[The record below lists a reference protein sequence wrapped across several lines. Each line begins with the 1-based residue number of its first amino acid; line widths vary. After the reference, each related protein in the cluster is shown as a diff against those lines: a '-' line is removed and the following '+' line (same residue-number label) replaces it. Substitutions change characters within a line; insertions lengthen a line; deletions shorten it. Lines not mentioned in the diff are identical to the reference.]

1 MIYRKMFWGFY
12 KEKNIAVSDSVY
24 FSAVDYYED
33 MAYIYI
39 ESESDEDVKQYVT
52 GDFYEFPNG
61 EKLAEMSMIFAY
73 SPSDDEAVWRRT
85 KKGKSEFSIAK
96 LKHECVAE
104 YVFYHYKMQ
113 AEGCGSYDKYG
124 SIFLYGNT
132 LIMYLEIPAIPGER
146 WKRILPKNNLP
157 DYSGDIISDCG
168 IPHSNGE
175 YWKKLQCDTK

>member
-85 KKGKSEFSIAK
+85 KKANRS
-96 LKHECVAE
+96 
-104 YVFYHYKMQ
+104 
-113 AEGCGSYDKYG
+113 
-124 SIFLYGNT
+124 FLSQN
-132 LIMYLEIPAIPGER
+132 
-146 WKRILPKNNLP
+146 
-157 DYSGDIISDCG
+157 
-168 IPHSNGE
+168 
-175 YWKKLQCDTK
+175 